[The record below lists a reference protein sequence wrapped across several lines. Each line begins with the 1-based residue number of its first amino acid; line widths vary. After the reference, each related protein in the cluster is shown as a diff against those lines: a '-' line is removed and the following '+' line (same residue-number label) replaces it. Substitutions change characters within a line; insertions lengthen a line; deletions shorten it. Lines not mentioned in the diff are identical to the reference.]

1 MGVDPFS
8 QYNIVSTNQSSASE
22 DREKPKKHSILLSI
36 VLLILLS
43 GFLVLSIYL
52 LGTQTSFFNFASE
65 LIPGQ
70 ASTAPST
77 KPVASV
83 LPTST
88 PPEVATE
95 SATTVETSTTS
106 STIAI
111 PVSTATPTSAPT
123 SVAIENSYMFAS
135 PLTAATGNVEK
146 IRVTVFILDGT
157 GAGVSGKV
165 VSLTGVDLLAVTS
178 VQATTD
184 SMGRAI
190 FDLAAGTNGSY
201 EIGATVGGSSL
212 TQKVTVTFD

>member
-1 MGVDPFS
+1 MPVDPFTE
-8 QYNIVSTNQSSASE
+8 YNIVSSGQSSMKE
-22 DREKPKKHSILLSI
+22 DKPKKRSILLSVI
-36 VLLILLS
+36 LLLLLS

-52 LGTQTSFFNFASE
+52 LGTRTSFFNFASE
-65 LIPGQ
+65 LLPGELGNI
-70 ASTAPST
+70 SSP
-77 KPVASV
+77 KPLVSV

-88 PPEVATE
+88 PEVATT
-95 SATTVETSTTS
+95 SATTSETSTTS

-135 PLTAATGNVEK
+135 PLSAATGNVEK

-165 VSLTGVDLLAVTS
+165 VSLSGVDLLAVTS

-190 FDLAAGTNGSY
+190 FDLAAGTDGRY
-201 EIGATVGGSSL
+201 EIGAGVGGSSL
-212 TQKVTVTFD
+212 SQKVTVTFD